1 VQGAETDRAS
11 HGGAYPGNSIGIVKS
26 VNTRQ
31 KMHVLLVDVVA
42 KTGAHTGPMDV
53 LEQAVVALVDCIEV
67 LADAVDVLNDRLETP
82 ARPQLVVAPDPA
94 PTLETGDIRTQL
106 SDLTKQV
113 RDLTKIVKKLSK
125 GKQKKKK

>member
-1 VQGAETDRAS
+1 V
-11 HGGAYPGNSIGIVKS
+11 YP

-94 PTLETGDIRTQL
+94 PVPDPGDTPAQL

-113 RDLTKIVKKLSK
+113 RDLTKNVKKLSTK
-125 GKQKKKK
+125 KQKKK

>member
-1 VQGAETDRAS
+1 
-11 HGGAYPGNSIGIVKS
+11 

-31 KMHVLLVDVVA
+31 KMHLLLVDVVA

-53 LEQAVVALVDCIEV
+53 LEQAVVALVDCIEI
-67 LADAVDVLNDRLETP
+67 LADAVDVLNDRLETSA

-94 PTLETGDIRTQL
+94 PTPDSADIPAQL

-113 RDLTKIVKKLSK
+113 RDLKKIVKKLSK
-125 GKQKKKK
+125 KK

>member
-1 VQGAETDRAS
+1 
-11 HGGAYPGNSIGIVKS
+11 

-53 LEQAVVALVDCIEV
+53 LEQAVVALVDCIEI
-67 LADAVDVLNDRLETP
+67 LADAVDVLNDRLEAP
-82 ARPQLVVAPDPA
+82 VRPQLVVAPDPA
-94 PTLETGDIRTQL
+94 PTRETGDVRAQL

-125 GKQKKKK
+125 DKPKKK